1 MTLLFCKCFV
11 YNNSIHYFKWLVNKF
26 IDFSMSLYYNENRF
40 FYLSIDYEQIKRIKR
55 FVDLNKLINVEDN
68 DLSVLD
74 IYEIVLNK
82 EFIEFLKTAVDVKKD

>member
-1 MTLLFCKCFV
+1 
-11 YNNSIHYFKWLVNKF
+11 
-26 IDFSMSLYYNENRF
+26 MSLYYNENRF

-82 EFIEFLKTAVDVKKD
+82 EIIEFLKTAVDVKKD